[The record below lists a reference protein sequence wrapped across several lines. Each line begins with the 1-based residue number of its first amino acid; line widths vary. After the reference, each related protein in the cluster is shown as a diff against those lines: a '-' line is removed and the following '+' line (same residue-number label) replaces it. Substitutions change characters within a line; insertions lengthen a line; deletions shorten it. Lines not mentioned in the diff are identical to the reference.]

1 MATLFK
7 FILPFYLTQKREN
20 AEKKI
25 NCMIRAPRPIPLP
38 ARRGEGWGEGMVPGV
53 RVSFSNKKTPPD

>member
-1 MATLFK
+1 MMATLFR

-25 NCMIRAPRPIPLP
+25 APRWSS
-38 ARRGEGWGEGMVPGV
+38 R
-53 RVSFSNKKTPPD
+53 FSVLAGQAEA